1 MTDIRNNKNMKI
13 LLIGGEG
20 YIGSNFIKKFN
31 NEFDFIV
38 ISSKKKSKKIA
49 KTEYVS
55 VTEKKIIDKIKLLN
69 PDIVIHL
76 AGLSGLKK
84 CESEPKKAF
93 KINVEGTANVVKGC
107 LKINAKLIF
116 ISSREVYGETINK
129 KSKES
134 DIVKSKNIYGKTKME
149 AEKIIQN
156 AGKNYK
162 LNYIILRLTNVYG
175 PGNNSGINHI
185 IRSSINEGKIYL
197 NGGQQILNFIFIE
210 DVIELIRL
218 IILNDKLSRE
228 IINVGSNDSI
238 SLKKFVGMVIKMLD
252 KNIDIEFKEMPNF
265 ESLVFRPDIKKQQKI
280 LKYDLKNR
288 LEEGINK
295 TIQYMKTNS

>member
-134 DIVKSKNIYGKTKME
+134 DIVKPKNIYGKTKME

-238 SLKKFVGMVIKMLD
+238 SLKKFVDMVIKMLD
-252 KNIDIEFKEMPNF
+252 KNIDIEFKVMPNF

>member
-38 ISSKKKSKKIA
+38 ITSKKKSKKIA

-134 DIVKSKNIYGKTKME
+134 DIVKPKNIYGKTKME

-218 IILNDKLSRE
+218 IILNHKLSRE

-265 ESLVFRPDIKKQQKI
+265 ESLVFRPDIKKQKKI